1 MEKLN
6 KKITNCKKCPRLV
19 HFREKIASE
28 KRKQYQNEIY
38 WGKPVP
44 GFGDEKAEILIL
56 GLAPA
61 AHGGNRTGRPFTGDK
76 SAEFLFKCLFKAKIS
91 NQPYSE
97 NLNDGLKLK
106 STYVTNILKCVPPED
121 KPKIEELNNCAKYFD
136 NEIYNLKK
144 LKTIIALG

>member
-6 KKITNCKKCPRLV
+6 KKITTCKKCPRLV

-76 SAEFLFKCLFKAKIS
+76 SAEFYLSVCL
-91 NQPYSE
+91 
-97 NLNDGLKLK
+97 
-106 STYVTNILKCVPPED
+106 IL
-121 KPKIEELNNCAKYFD
+121 I
-136 NEIYNLKK
+136 
-144 LKTIIALG
+144 